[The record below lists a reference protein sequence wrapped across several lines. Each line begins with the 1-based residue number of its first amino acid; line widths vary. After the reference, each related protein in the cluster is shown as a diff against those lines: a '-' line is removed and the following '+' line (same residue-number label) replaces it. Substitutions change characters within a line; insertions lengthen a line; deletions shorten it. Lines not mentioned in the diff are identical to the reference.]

1 MKSQSLTYNNENFL
15 GSVGVVYSTDRKEV
29 NSILE
34 EGSETL
40 NLNYTTKE
48 FRKYSVISAS
58 STFDLVNDDPTNY
71 KFGYQ
76 YLDECF
82 GINLNFERSFYSDRD
97 LKPKDILTLMFS
109 FKYLGSYKS
118 TNLAVS
124 ETGKQDIRW
133 ESGNIDEKNF
143 K

>member
-1 MKSQSLTYNNENFL
+1 MQIIQDDL
-15 GSVGVVYSTDRKEV
+15 
-29 NSILE
+29 I
-34 EGSETL
+34 
-40 NLNYTTKE
+40 
-48 FRKYSVISAS
+48 S
-58 STFDLVNDDPTNY
+58 STASDQSHLSSTYAVANLVNDDPTNY

-109 FKYLGSYKS
+109 FKYLGAYKS

-133 ESGNIDEKNF
+133 VSGNIDEKNF